1 MSLESLRSFDVVSE
15 WVSSM
20 SPHMERPRPAPPKTG
35 PQVTFRPPLVSKGR
49 TKQIQLRTTNSHRPL
64 SRQSA
69 AGARQASNAAF
80 CSKKRQTG
88 RLKKPARAKS
98 EQDGSSRSLDT
109 CTVIEADEM
118 TEWEGSSEANT
129 SATEPLQFIRRVD
142 LDGTA
147 AGRSLIGSMLKKFG
161 SVKGDESTAASADR
175 GWGH

>member
-1 MSLESLRSFDVVSE
+1 MSPESLRSFDVVSE

-35 PQVTFRPPLVSKGR
+35 PQATFRPPLVSKGR
-49 TKQIQLRTTNSHRPL
+49 AKQIQPHPTNSDRPL

-80 CSKKRQTG
+80 CNKKRRTK
-88 RLKKPARAKS
+88 RLKKPARGSIEHDA
-98 EQDGSSRSLDT
+98 SSRSVDT
-109 CTVIEADEM
+109 CTIIEADEM
-118 TEWEGSSEANT
+118 TEREGYTEAST
-129 SATEPLQFIRRVD
+129 PAGEPLQFVRRVD

-147 AGRSLIGSMLKKFG
+147 AGRSLIGSMLEKFG
-161 SVKGDESTAASADR
+161 PVKGDESTAASADT